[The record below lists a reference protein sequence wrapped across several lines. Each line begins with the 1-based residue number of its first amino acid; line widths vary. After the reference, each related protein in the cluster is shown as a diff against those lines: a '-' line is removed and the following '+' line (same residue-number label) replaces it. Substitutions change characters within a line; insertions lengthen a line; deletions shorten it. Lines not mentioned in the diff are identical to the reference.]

1 MRDTP
6 PSSLSKYSAFSICN
20 RKILLFP
27 AGCPPRAVVYS
38 LYNYILYKLSA
49 HTGCQGLQRNG
60 ALQPF
65 ALHLAPHMVGLFY
78 VSIYE

>member
-20 RKILLFP
+20 RKILPFP
-27 AGCPPRAVVYS
+27 AEWPPRAVVYA

-49 HTGCQGLQRNG
+49 HTGCQGL
-60 ALQPF
+60 
-65 ALHLAPHMVGLFY
+65 
-78 VSIYE
+78 